1 ASAANGAQFQLKNAS
16 GTVLTTVNVPNTGG
30 WQTWQTISATVTLP
44 AGQQTI
50 RLFCTSTPGA
60 VFNINWLEF
69 ASSGTTTTTPAA
81 TASTTRIQCE
91 YWNAMSGVATEN
103 AWGDP
108 TGGGLDVGWIDPGDW
123 MDYGFNAPS
132 AGTYTVNFRIAS
144 AANGAQLQLKD
155 ANGTVLTTVNVPNTG
170 GWQTWQT
177 ISATVTLPAGQQT
190 IRLQSSS
197 TWGSVFNINWLEFV
211 SGSSLTATV
220 QRSTSIMTTETTAST
235 SAGLDVFPNPVTD
248 RFALQVNNNLTGT
261 MTVQILDLK
270 GAVQK
275 QFTLT
280 KAAAGTAQFYL
291 SIGDLAAANYVVKAI
306 MGNWSQTKQIVKQ

>member
-1 ASAANGAQFQLKNAS
+1 AANGAQFQLKNAS

-50 RLFCTSTPGA
+50 RLQSSSTPGA

-69 ASSGTTTTTPAA
+69 VGGSGTTTPTT
-81 TASTTRIQCE
+81 TGSTTTRIQAE
-91 YWNAMSGVATEN
+91 NYLGMNGVNTEN

-108 TGGGLDVGWIDPGDW
+108 TGGGLDVGWIDPNDW

-144 AANGAQLQLKD
+144 AANGAQFQLKN
-155 ANGTVLTTVNVPNTG
+155 ASGSVLTTVNVPNTG

-190 IRLQSSS
+190 IRLFCTS
-197 TWGSVFNINWLEFV
+197 TPGTVFNINWLEFV
-211 SGSSLTATV
+211 SGSSLTAMV
-220 QRSTSIMTTETTAST
+220 QKSSSLMTTDSTAST